1 MPYVSHKNAKVFFF
15 LLRFAEL
22 QLVIEPIYGLIH
34 ARQVLDHAT
43 RLTRKNDLKN
53 TLVSYLIW
61 ESHSIL
67 NSEENI

>member
-1 MPYVSHKNAKVFFF
+1 MPYVSHKNAKVFF
-15 LLRFAEL
+15 LLHFAEL
-22 QLVIEPIYGLIH
+22 QLVIEPMYSLIH

-43 RLTRKNDLKN
+43 RSTRKNDLKN

-61 ESHSIL
+61 ESHPIL